1 MNGCLRGKKDKGIH
15 TNEQDGE
22 GDEEKK
28 YMRDE
33 VEGIHE
39 AAIVQD
45 SIVPHCR
52 HYLCR
57 SHRKTRPCHL
67 TGLKEPAWL
76 KKCMYVRFE
85 YIAFST
91 DNYNLKNN
99 VFNEKSSVLLHLNC
113 QLRVQTDSTESSIPI
128 IIID

>member
-33 VEGIHE
+33 VEGVHE

-45 SIVPHCR
+45 SIVHTVGITSVVPTERQGHV
-52 HYLCR
+52 
-57 SHRKTRPCHL
+57 T
-67 TGLKEPAWL
+67 WL
-76 KKCMYVRFE
+76 G
-85 YIAFST
+85 
-91 DNYNLKNN
+91 
-99 VFNEKSSVLLHLNC
+99 
-113 QLRVQTDSTESSIPI
+113 
-128 IIID
+128 